1 MVSYA
6 HADETETVGRI
17 EQLRG
22 FHVVRDME
30 SFRTGRATES
40 EMADGIDCD
49 VLVVHLAP
57 NALKSDAVIES
68 EVKSSLRSYN
78 TTGRP
83 VVVIVPHGI
92 GSSRTDVDA
101 AITGRLPYSANVSWG
116 DVSADPAPLTSDEA
130 AAVTAKALHSLFGA
144 GRGPARGCWE
154 LKVATR
160 GSRSTSAG
168 LLVDATD
175 MVGGD
180 GPRPGTA
187 DDWGRIYA
195 GLRSLEETLRAHGS
209 RRRLDVTLAAH
220 LTAAVA
226 TGFVSRRE
234 WQLCARDDKGRAC
247 QIGSTVDCNGFDTPP
262 VQPGVPTDER
272 LFVEVAIADREIEH
286 DVEAVIERTGMPR
299 ARLRVG
305 RHSAELMTPDEMA
318 AGAAGLARLIKDVR
332 RQNGAR
338 RVDLSIS
345 TPAAF
350 AALLGSQL
358 NAVAAPVVLHEQH
371 DDDYIE
377 TLTLDAR

>member
-1 MVSYA
+1 V
-6 HADETETVGRI
+6 
-17 EQLRG
+17 
-22 FHVVRDME
+22 
-30 SFRTGRATES
+30 
-40 EMADGIDCD
+40 
-49 VLVVHLAP
+49 
-57 NALKSDAVIES
+57 
-68 EVKSSLRSYN
+68 
-78 TTGRP
+78 
-83 VVVIVPHGI
+83 VPHLPGL
-92 GSSRTDVDA
+92 GVGYCFRVDA
-101 AITGRLPYSANVSWG
+101 AITGRLPYSADVSWG

-130 AAVTAKALHSLFGA
+130 AAVTDKALHSLFGA

-226 TGFVSRRE
+226 TGFVFRRE

-247 QIGSTVDCNGFDTPP
+247 QIGSTVDYNGFDTPP
-262 VQPGVPTDER
+262 VQPGVQTDER

-286 DVEAVIERTGMPR
+286 
-299 ARLRVG
+299 
-305 RHSAELMTPDEMA
+305 S
-318 AGAAGLARLIKDVR
+318 R
-332 RQNGAR
+332 R
-338 RVDLSIS
+338 
-345 TPAAF
+345 
-350 AALLGSQL
+350 
-358 NAVAAPVVLHEQH
+358 
-371 DDDYIE
+371 
-377 TLTLDAR
+377 